1 MSTHELGQEYFEWIC
16 QLVCNERYSK
26 TLSYRKLLKK
36 LHEYEFI
43 YILSRD
49 GNRADDGID
58 LRYRFGYERGYEI
71 LEITDHLDNKPC
83 SILEMMTALAI
94 RCEEHI
100 MDDPEIG
107 NRTGQW
113 FWNMIVSLGL
123 GSMSDNRFDERY
135 LDNVITRFLNRDYER
150 NGRGGL
156 FIVENTQDDLRNVEI
171 WYQMCWYL
179 NELLAV

>member
-1 MSTHELGQEYFEWIC
+1 MSTHELEQEYFEWIC

-71 LEITDHLDNKPC
+71 LKITDHLDNKPC

-123 GSMSDNRFDERY
+123 GSMSDDRFDERY